1 MSLLSVAIGIW
12 GWQTGFWVFAIPM
25 ILVFEGRRFV
35 KQRWHFSLND
45 LEGILK
51 LCVGMVGLLFI
62 IFLIT
67 QRSFSLIYTLFQ
79 WLPVCVFP
87 LIAANAY
94 SSSSLSVLL
103 RLWASDPYFLK
114 RGLNWKQN
122 PIDLYK
128 PFFTLCLLSAS
139 ATNVNGMGFY
149 IMAAALAVAMLR
161 PYRSPRSNP
170 ILWAFLILLVG
181 GLGFF
186 GHLQLHQLQ
195 AKLEQQSAPWLSGL
209 SGDSVDPYQAN
220 TRMGSIEDLKQ
231 SNAIVFRVGG
241 GLLVRSSRHS
251 FPILLR
257 EAIYNKYGSAS
268 WIATQSKFAPVAPNP
283 DGKTWNLGTV
293 TAPSPSITVSSNL
306 NSGKGILRLPNGT
319 SEIRQLPVDQM
330 KKNQYGTVKVEGQQG
345 VIAYQIQFNSDQ
357 SGDSLPTQ
365 DDLQIPDA
373 EMSAIQQTLK
383 ILNLQGK
390 PNPEVLNQVSAYFEK
405 NFRYSLKRSESNQ
418 ASTPLSTFLLKSR
431 AGHCEYFA
439 SATTLLLRGAGIPA
453 RYAVGYSVDEFSP
466 LEGQYIVRSRDAHA
480 WVMAYVNG
488 NWQSVDTTPPSWG
501 VQEDAAASPLQ
512 IVSDLWAFV
521 GFKLASSNIWIYLGL
536 AIAPITAFFLWKW
549 RRKFWLRRSPVPTI
563 TASEPIVAST
573 KEGLDSEFYLIEQSL
588 DELNL
593 KRIASE
599 PLQEWMIRLKAE
611 LPKSEFETLKSILNL
626 HTRYRFDPQGIE
638 ATERE
643 TLRSLSQAWL
653 DRSQK
658 RVLN

>member
-35 KQRWHFSLND
+35 KQRWSFSLND
-45 LEGILK
+45 LKSIFK
-51 LCVGMVGLLFI
+51 LCGGAIGLLL
-62 IFLIT
+62 IFLLIT
-67 QRSFSLIYTLFQ
+67 QRSFSLIYSLLQ

-87 LIAANAY
+87 LIAAEAY
-94 SSSSLSVLL
+94 SSTGLSSLL
-103 RLWASDPYFLK
+103 RLLFSNPSSLQKGFS
-114 RGLNWKQN
+114 WKQN
-122 PIDLYK
+122 PIHLHIPY
-128 PFFTLCLLSAS
+128 FALCLLSAS
-139 ATNVNGMGFY
+139 ATNVDGFKFY
-149 IMAAALAVAMLR
+149 IMAATLIAMLLRNHR
-161 PYRSPRSNP
+161 PQRSHPM
-170 ILWAFLILLVG
+170 LWVCLILLASG
-181 GLGFF
+181 MGFL

-195 AKLEQQSAPWLSGL
+195 AKLEQQSAPWLSGI

-231 SNAIVFRVGG
+231 SNAIVFRVAGD
-241 GLLVRSSRHS
+241 RRS

-268 WIATQSKFAPVAPNP
+268 WIATQSKFAPVPLNP
-283 DGKTWNLGTV
+283 DGKTWKLGTV
-293 TAPSPSITVSSNL
+293 ITPSPSITVSSNL

-345 VIAYQIQFNSDQ
+345 AIAYQIQFNSDQ

-383 ILNLQGK
+383 GLNLQGK

-405 NFRYSLKRSESNQ
+405 NFRYSLKRSDSNQ

-431 AGHCEYFA
+431 SGHCEYFA

-488 NWQSVDTTPPSWG
+488 NWQSFDTTPPSWG
-501 VQEDAAASPLQ
+501 VQEDSAASPLQ

-521 GFKLASSNIWIYLGL
+521 GFKLARSNIWIYGGL
-536 AIAPITAFFLWKW
+536 AIAPITAFFFWKW
-549 RRKFWLRRSPVPTI
+549 VQKLWVRRSTVPPIAT
-563 TASEPIVAST
+563 SEPIIAST
-573 KEGLDSEFYLIEQSL
+573 KEGLDSEFYLIEKRL

-593 KRIASE
+593 KRITSE
-599 PLQEWMIRLKAE
+599 PLQEWITRLNAE
-611 LPKSEFETLKSILNL
+611 LPEPEFKILKNIINL
-626 HTRYRFDPQGIE
+626 HNRYRFDPQGIK

-643 TLRSLSQAWL
+643 TLRSLSQDWL

-658 RVLN
+658 RVLS

>member
-35 KQRWHFSLND
+35 KQRWSFSLND
-45 LEGILK
+45 LKSIFK
-51 LCVGMVGLLFI
+51 LCGGAIGLLL
-62 IFLIT
+62 IFLLIT
-67 QRSFSLIYTLFQ
+67 QRSFSLIYSLLQ
-79 WLPVCVFP
+79 WLPVCIFP
-87 LIAANAY
+87 LIAADAY
-94 SSSSLSVLL
+94 SRAGLSSLL
-103 RLWASDPYFLK
+103 RLLFSNPSSLQKGFS
-114 RGLNWKQN
+114 WKQN
-122 PIDLYK
+122 PIHLYI
-128 PFFTLCLLSAS
+128 PYFALCLLSAS
-139 ATNVNGMGFY
+139 ATNVDGFKFY
-149 IMAAALAVAMLR
+149 VMAAALIAVLLRNHRPQRSHPML
-161 PYRSPRSNP
+161 
-170 ILWAFLILLVG
+170 WVCLILLASG
-181 GLGFF
+181 MGFL
-186 GHLQLHQLQ
+186 GHLQLHQLH
-195 AKLEQQSAPWLSGL
+195 AKLEQQSAPWLSGI

-231 SNAIVFRVGG
+231 SNAIVFRVAGD
-241 GLLVRSSRHS
+241 RHS

-268 WIATQSKFAPVAPNP
+268 WIATQSKFAPVPPNP
-283 DGKTWNLGTV
+283 DGKTWKLGTV
-293 TAPSPSITVSSNL
+293 ITPSPSITVSSNL

-319 SEIRQLPVDQM
+319 SEIRQLPVDQI

-345 VIAYQIQFNSDQ
+345 AIAYQIQFNSDQ

-383 ILNLQGK
+383 GLNLQGK
-390 PNPEVLNQVSAYFEK
+390 PNPDVLNQVSAYFK
-405 NFRYSLKRSESNQ
+405 NNFRYSLKRSDSNQ

-431 AGHCEYFA
+431 SGHCEYFA

-488 NWQSVDTTPPSWG
+488 NWQSFDTTPPIWG
-501 VQEDAAASPLQ
+501 VQEDSAASPLQ

-521 GFKLASSNIWIYLGL
+521 GFKLARSNIWIYGGL
-536 AIAPITAFFLWKW
+536 AIAPITAFFFWKW
-549 RRKFWLRRSPVPTI
+549 VQKLWVRRSAAPPIAT
-563 TASEPIVAST
+563 SEPIIAST
-573 KEGLDSEFYLIEQSL
+573 KEGLDSEFYLIEQRL

-599 PLQEWMIRLKAE
+599 PLQEWITRLNEE
-611 LPKSEFETLKSILNL
+611 LPESEFEILKSIITL
-626 HTRYRFDPQGIE
+626 HNRYRFDPQGIE

-643 TLRSLSQAWL
+643 TLRSLSQDWL

>member
-12 GWQTGFWVFAIPM
+12 GWQTGFWVVAIPM

-35 KQRWHFSLND
+35 KQRWSFSLND
-45 LEGILK
+45 LKSIFK
-51 LCVGMVGLLFI
+51 LCGGAIGLLL
-62 IFLIT
+62 IFLLIT
-67 QRSFSLIYTLFQ
+67 QRSFSLIYSLLQ

-87 LIAANAY
+87 LIAADAY
-94 SSSSLSVLL
+94 SSTSLSSLL
-103 RLWASDPYFLK
+103 RLLFSNPSSLK
-114 RGLNWKQN
+114 KGFSWKQN
-122 PIDLYK
+122 PIHLYI
-128 PFFTLCLLSAS
+128 PYFALCLLSAS
-139 ATNVNGMGFY
+139 ATNVNGFKFY
-149 IMAAALAVAMLR
+149 VMAATLIAMLLRNHR
-161 PYRSPRSNP
+161 PQRSHPM
-170 ILWAFLILLVG
+170 LWVCLILLASG
-181 GLGFF
+181 MGFF

-195 AKLEQQSAPWLSGL
+195 AKLEQQSAPWLSGI

-220 TRMGSIEDLKQ
+220 PRMGSIGDLKQ
-231 SNAIVFRVGG
+231 SNAIVFRVAGD
-241 GLLVRSSRHS
+241 RHS

-257 EAIYNKYGSAS
+257 EATYNKYGSAS
-268 WIATQSKFAPVAPNP
+268 WIATQSKFAPVPPNP
-283 DGKTWNLGTV
+283 DGKTWKLGTV
-293 TAPSPSITVSSNL
+293 ITPSPSITVSSNL

-345 VIAYQIQFNSDQ
+345 AIAYQIQFNSDQ

-383 ILNLQGK
+383 VLNLQDK

-405 NFRYSLKRSESNQ
+405 NFRYSLKRSDSNQ

-431 AGHCEYFA
+431 SGHCEYFA

-453 RYAVGYSVDEFSP
+453 RYAVGYSVHEFSP
-466 LEGQYIVRSRDAHA
+466 LEGQYIVRSRNAHA

-488 NWQSVDTTPPSWG
+488 TWQSFDTTPPNWTA
-501 VQEDAAASPLQ
+501 QEDSAASPLQ
-512 IVSDLWAFV
+512 AILDLWAFV
-521 GFKLASSNIWIYLGL
+521 GFKLASAGVWGFVGL

-549 RRKFWLRRSPVPTI
+549 VRKFWMRRSVVPAI
-563 TASEPIVAST
+563 VELEPMSPLI

-588 DELNL
+588 DALNL

-599 PLQEWMIRLKAE
+599 SLQEWITRLNAE
-611 LPKSEFETLKSILNL
+611 LPESEFEILKSIISL
-626 HTRYRFDPQGIE
+626 HNRYRFDPQGIE

-658 RVLN
+658 RVLNE